1 MSTKRKESPKVIRK
15 CGQCGKE
22 GHTKKTCTVLG
33 SADSR
38 DKSKEYHLEVFVND
52 FVYKGDADN
61 LFDALTDFVNN
72 PSFPQAI
79 KTKVFIKYSK
89 GDAERHK
96 LLPVPRAR
104 AMFMRMAFDSSRVQL
119 FAEKLEHELN
129 F

>member
-1 MSTKRKESPKVIRK
+1 MAKAKKASASPKV
-15 CGQCGKE
+15 
-22 GHTKKTCTVLG
+22 TKKSKETKKALEALG
-33 SADSR
+33 SSSR
-38 DKSKEYHLEVFVND
+38 NKSKEYHLEVMVND
-52 FVYKGDADN
+52 TVYKGDADN

-79 KTKVFIKYSK
+79 KTKVFLRYSK
-89 GDAERHK
+89 GEAERHK

-104 AMFMRMAFDSSRVQL
+104 AMFTRMVFDSSRVQL